1 MKTPARQLFCSI
13 CAFLSISFNAAGRI
27 EGDGPGP
34 GLSAALCEMASW
46 QSPVKAVR
54 DSLLMEKAAYLEEG
68 GEHARAYETLCR
80 ISNFGLDETGQRT
93 LICWKLVAAYDAGMM
108 EEFQALLAE
117 ASATGLIDTGA
128 MLPSG
133 KPRRLSEDAAMLLS
147 IIPGA
152 GHLYAGDMAG
162 AGKYFLL
169 NGSII
174 ALGTGAFLSGL
185 YATAFLGGGLL
196 LYTTLPR
203 STDLAVRRTGERNRS
218 FLKDYYS
225 PVYDELRQFP
235 KNQGKQG
242 PLSQLR

>member
-13 CAFLSISFNAAGRI
+13 YAFLSISFSAVGWN
-27 EGDGPGP
+27 EGDGPAP

-54 DSLLMEKAAYLEEG
+54 DSLLLEKAAWLEMA

-80 ISNFGLDETGQRT
+80 ISYFGLDEDAQRT
-93 LICWKLVAAYDAGMM
+93 LICRKLIAAYDAGLM
-108 EEFQALLAE
+108 EEFRALLVE
-117 ASATGLIDTGA
+117 SSATGLIDTDS

-152 GHLYAGDMAG
+152 GHAYAGDMAG

-169 NGSII
+169 NSSII

-185 YATAFLGGGLL
+185 YAAAFLGGGLL
-196 LYTTLPR
+196 LYATLPR
-203 STDLAVRRTGERNRS
+203 STEQAVSRVAERNRS

-225 PVYDELRQFP
+225 PVYGELRLFR
-235 KNQGKQG
+235 KNQGKQE
-242 PLSQLR
+242 P